1 MSFWLDLMFGNF
13 IGILSLFTIFFII
26 GMAVWFIKFF
36 FKKMDEEARQGQP
49 NHSSYQERV
58 KDPS

>member
-26 GMAVWFIKFF
+26 GMAVWFVRFF
-36 FKKMDEEARQGQP
+36 FKKMDEEAHQG
-49 NHSSYQERV
+49 
-58 KDPS
+58 